1 MTFPDAC
8 PNCGAVLKANQLH
21 SDRRNYACGTWIIES
36 RKGVYASKTDT
47 CCDWRT
53 IKDAAAVIREL
64 VDKNGNGM
72 SFPLLI
78 EKAEEWLKDNAP

>member
-8 PNCGAVLKANQLH
+8 PNCGAITHADPFQY
-21 SDRRNYACGTWIIES
+21 RRIYACGSWINAGRES
-36 RKGVYASKTDT
+36 LAHKTDT

>member
-8 PNCGAVLKANQLH
+8 PNCGAIPKANQFD

-36 RKGVYASKTDT
+36 RKGVYTSKTDT

-53 IKDAAAVIREL
+53 IKGAAEVICAFLDADPEARQKGQDWLA
-64 VDKNGNGM
+64 GNM
-72 SFPLLI
+72 P
-78 EKAEEWLKDNAP
+78 